1 MKKAWIAVLVFS
13 FLQSASGLRAQMQ
26 PAEIS
31 KRLTNNYSAL
41 RQYSWNIR
49 TEVRLMDQQIS
60 VTVEKIRYDLEGK
73 LQITPL
79 GGSGQ
84 LSPEMQP
91 LINDLAKLSMDYA
104 QPDPKAFERFFKK
117 AEIWEGK
124 RGGVGTIRIEGEN
137 FLRSGDYLDLRGRN
151 NRAEQLEV
159 GTMLNSTTPI
169 TINGVYRS
177 LPNDGPTFVAR
188 LEVSVPEEEIEVIIE
203 SFDHTFNAPVAAT
216 DISRIPEGTELQI
229 RLTAPLSSKE
239 AQAGQEF
246 QATLD
251 QEVVVEGGTALK
263 AGTPVTG
270 EVVAAKPA
278 GRAQGK
284 GSLEIR
290 LTSLAAQGRDF
301 SIQTNGLKFEGQGT
315 GKKTATRIGAG
326 TGMGALIGGIAGGG
340 SGAAKGAAIGAGVGV
355 GATLLRKGND
365 VEFPAEQLLSFTL
378 TESVE
383 IGR

>member
-13 FLQSASGLRAQMQ
+13 LVQSTSGLRAQMQ
-26 PAEIS
+26 PEEVS
-31 KRLTNNYSAL
+31 KRLTKNYSAL

-49 TEVRLMDQQIS
+49 TEVQLMDQQIS
-60 VTVEKIRYDLEGK
+60 VTLEKIRYNLEGRF
-73 LQITPL
+73 QVTPL

-91 LINDLAKLSMDYA
+91 LISDLAKLGMDYA

-117 AEIWEGK
+117 AEVWEGK
-124 RGGVGTIRIEGEN
+124 RGSVGTIRIEGEN
-137 FLRSGDYLDLRGRN
+137 FLRAGDYLDLRGRN
-151 NRAEQLEV
+151 NRVERLEV
-159 GTMLNSTTPI
+159 ETMLNSVTPI
-169 TINGVYRS
+169 SINGVYRS
-177 LPNDGPTFVAR
+177 LPDDGPTFVAR
-188 LEVSVPEEEIEVIIE
+188 LEVSVPEEGIEVIVE
-203 SFDHTFNAPVAAT
+203 SFDHTFNASVAAT
-216 DISRIPEGTELQI
+216 DISRIVDGTELQI
-229 RLTAPLSSKE
+229 RLTAPLSSKN
-239 AQAGQEF
+239 AQADQQFE
-246 QATLD
+246 ATLA
-251 QEVVVEGGTALK
+251 QEIVVEGGPALK

-284 GSLEIR
+284 GSMEIR
-290 LTSLAAQGRDF
+290 LTSLSAHGRSF
-301 SIQTNGLKFEGQGT
+301 PIRTNGLRFEGQGT
-315 GKKTATRIGAG
+315 GKKTGVRIGAG

-340 SGAAKGAAIGAGVGV
+340 SGAAKGAAIGAGIGV
-355 GATLLRKGND
+355 GATLLTKGND

>member
-13 FLQSASGLRAQMQ
+13 LVQSTSGLRAQMQ
-26 PAEIS
+26 PEEVS
-31 KRLTNNYSAL
+31 KRLTKNYSAL

-60 VTVEKIRYDLEGK
+60 LTLEKIRYDLEGR

-91 LINDLAKLSMDYA
+91 LISDLAKLGMDYA

-117 AEIWEGK
+117 AEVWEGK
-124 RGGVGTIRIEGEN
+124 RGSVGTIRIEGEN
-137 FLRSGDYLDLRGRN
+137 FLRAGDYLDLRGRN
-151 NRAEQLEV
+151 NRVERLEV
-159 GTMLNSTTPI
+159 ETMLNSVTPI
-169 TINGVYRS
+169 SINGVYRS
-177 LPNDGPTFVAR
+177 LPDDGPTFVAR
-188 LEVSVPEEEIEVIIE
+188 LEVSVPEEGIEVIVE
-203 SFDHTFNAPVAAT
+203 SFDHTFNASVAAT
-216 DISRIPEGTELQI
+216 DISRIVDGTELQI
-229 RLTAPLSSKE
+229 RLTAPLSSKN
-239 AQAGQEF
+239 AQAGQQFE
-246 QATLD
+246 ATLA
-251 QEVVVEGGTALK
+251 QEIVVEGGPALK

-284 GSLEIR
+284 GSMEIR
-290 LTSLAAQGRDF
+290 LTSLSAHGRSF
-301 SIQTNGLKFEGQGT
+301 SIRTNGLRFEAQGT
-315 GKKTATRIGAG
+315 GQKTAGRIVGG
-326 TGMGALIGGIAGGG
+326 TGIGTMIGGIAGGG
-340 SGAAKGAAIGAGVGV
+340 SGAAKGAVIGAGVGV
-355 GATLLRKGND
+355 GATLLTKGND